1 MPEGISLN
9 SLVVAVKENLSCAL
23 GNETAILQMRSGVYY
38 GLDPV
43 GARLWSMLDKPRTVG
58 ELRETLVSEYDV
70 EVSRCESDLFAL
82 LEKLQ
87 AEGLIEIRGK

>member
-1 MPEGISLN
+1 MHEGISLS

-23 GNETAILQMRSGVYY
+23 GEERAILQMRSGVYY

-43 GARLWSMLDKPRTVG
+43 GARLWSLLDKPRTVE

-70 EVSRCESDLFAL
+70 ETSRCEGDLFAL
-82 LEKLQ
+82 LEKLH
-87 AEGLIEIRGK
+87 AEGLIEIRGE

>member
-1 MPEGISLN
+1 MSEGISLN

-23 GNETAILQMRSGVYY
+23 GEETAILQMRSGVYY

-43 GARLWSMLDKPRTVG
+43 GARLWSLLDKPRTVE

-70 EVSRCESDLFAL
+70 QSSRCEEDLFAL
-82 LEKLQ
+82 LAKMQ
-87 AEGLIEIRGK
+87 A